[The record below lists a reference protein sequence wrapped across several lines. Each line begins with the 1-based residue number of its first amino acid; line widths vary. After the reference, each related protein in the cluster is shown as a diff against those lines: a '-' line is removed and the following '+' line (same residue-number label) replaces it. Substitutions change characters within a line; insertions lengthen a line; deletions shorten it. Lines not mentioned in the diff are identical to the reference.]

1 MAKKS
6 RSQLTAEYEARLADK
21 GGGRFPT
28 MMLSPE
34 EMALWESAMA
44 QDKGAERG
52 KAKRTLMRAL
62 AALEQRNDLTQAEV
76 IDWISRNTKEK

>member
-6 RSQLTAEYEARLADK
+6 RSQVTAEYEARLSDK

-28 MMLSPE
+28 MMLLPD
-34 EMALWESAMA
+34 EMAAWDSAMA
-44 QDKGAERG
+44 QDSGPDRG

-62 AALEQRNDLTQAEV
+62 AALEQRNEPSNVELIEMLKA
-76 IDWISRNTKEK
+76 RLK

>member
-6 RSQLTAEYEARLADK
+6 RSQVTAEYEARVSEK

-28 MMLSPE
+28 MTLQPD
-34 EMALWESAMA
+34 EMAAWERAMA
-44 QDKGAERG
+44 QDTGPDRG

-62 AALEQRNDLTQAEV
+62 AALEQRNEPSNAE
-76 IDWISRNTKEK
+76 IIEMLKARLK